1 MRWLRQVKNE
11 RTFFSSSIPLWF
23 FPFFM
28 WTLNNQNEITT
39 NVFRFLLLN
48 QDDLQRYVSMY
59 NTYTISRR
67 KTFSVAPKIESSK
80 TFCFITLAH
89 TLSVCD
95 VCVLHRFVFGGCQ
108 KLNVKQ

>member
-48 QDDLQRYVSMY
+48 QDDPQRYVSIY
-59 NTYTISRR
+59 NVYYFPT
-67 KTFSVAPKIESSK
+67 KNLFSSAQNGE
-80 TFCFITLAH
+80 
-89 TLSVCD
+89 
-95 VCVLHRFVFGGCQ
+95 
-108 KLNVKQ
+108 